1 MNSVSS
7 VLRGKLV
14 LVTGASSGIG
24 RATAIGLAQ
33 RGARL
38 LLTGRNPERCDEALA
53 AVQAAGGADARMF
66 RTDFAR
72 LGAVRELAAAIRE
85 HAPQLDVVINNAAVV
100 AMRRT
105 LTADGY
111 ETTFAVNHLAPFLL
125 TGLLLPLLR
134 PGARVVNVASDAHR
148 WGALDLDDLHN
159 ERSYRSLRVY
169 GQSKTANILW
179 NLELARRLAGSGV
192 TANSLHPGG
201 IRSNLGGGQGFGV
214 DLLRRAAGLFMKSPA
229 QGAATS
235 LYLAESPD
243 VGGVSGRYFA
253 DCREKQPAAYAVDP
267 VAAGRLWEISEEL
280 AGFRYDFSGRPPSS

>member
-1 MNSVSS
+1 MH
-7 VLRGKLV
+7 GKRV

-53 AVQAAGGADARMF
+53 AVRAAGGTDARMF
-66 RTDFAR
+66 QSDFSR
-72 LGAVRELAAAIRE
+72 LDSVRELAASIRQHTE
-85 HAPQLDVVINNAAVV
+85 QLDVLINNAAVV
-100 AMRRT
+100 VVRRT

-111 ETTFAVNHLAPFLL
+111 EMIFAVNHLAPFLL

-134 PGARVVNVASDAHR
+134 PGARIVNVASEAHR
-148 WGALDLDDLHN
+148 WGALNFDDLHN
-159 ERSYRSLRVY
+159 ERSFVGLRVY

-192 TANSLHPGG
+192 TANSLHPGA
-201 IRSNLGGGQGFGV
+201 IRSNLGGGQGFAS
-214 DLLRRAAGLFMKSPA
+214 DLLRYVWALFMKSPE

-235 LYLAESPD
+235 IHLAESPD
-243 VGGVSGRYFA
+243 VEGVSGRYFTN
-253 DCREKQPAAYAVDP
+253 CREKRPAAHAADQTN
-267 VAAGRLWEISEEL
+267 AGRLWEISEAL
-280 AGFRYDFSGRPPSS
+280 AGFRYDFSGRPATP